1 MNDLYLPE
9 LDLPAQSVKAK
20 RTFVQAKRVTFAV
33 LVFLLVGAGI
43 RLLLNAQDA
52 AALQDYT
59 AKTLERTVLI
69 TKAKPGDLQRT
80 LSLPTT
86 LRGNTESVIYA
97 RTAGYLSAWHKGI
110 GDPVKK
116 GELLATIDAPEQV
129 QELAQARAQ
138 REQIAARTDL
148 AEQTLARWEALQA
161 RQSAISQQDLAEKRS
176 LVRQGKADLAAA
188 DANVKRLEQLDG
200 FRRIIAPFNGVITRR
215 SVEVG
220 DLIASGGKELF
231 AIAQTD
237 LLRLTIWV
245 PQAYADQLKNGA
257 QVPVSLSEQPGAK
270 LKATIERI
278 AGAIDPSTR
287 ARQVDLV
294 LQNPGEKLL
303 PGSYAEVNIQL
314 MSGVNT
320 LVAPAAV
327 LIINDQTQRVAIVEK
342 DNHVRFQIV
351 KLGRDLGRDVEV
363 LEGISIDDTLVVS
376 PSDQLVDGELV
387 KTLAWQPVAPEN
399 ANAPKKNAGEG
410 KGDDKQN
417 NEKNNEKKIDEKTAD
432 EKNTDAKKVGDKKPD
447 DGKTKKNEQ

>member
-9 LDLPAQSVKAK
+9 LDLPAAQGK
-20 RTFVQAKRVTFAV
+20 RTFVQAKRVAFGILA
-33 LVFLLVGAGI
+33 FLLVGAGV

-52 AALQDYT
+52 AALQEYT

-200 FRRIIAPFNGVITRR
+200 FRRIVAPFSGVITRR

-257 QVPVSLSEQPGAK
+257 QVAVSLSEQPGAK

-278 AGAIDPSTR
+278 AGAIDPNTR

-294 LQNPGEKLL
+294 LQNPGAKIL
-303 PGSYAEVNIQL
+303 PGAYAEVSIQL
-314 MSGVNT
+314 VSGINT

-327 LIINDQTQRVAIVEK
+327 LIINDQTQRVAVVGK
-342 DNHVRFQIV
+342 DNHVHFQIV

-363 LEGISIDDTLVVS
+363 LEGITVEDTLVVS

-387 KTLAWQPVAPEN
+387 KTLVWQPVVPET
-399 ANAPKKNAGEG
+399 ANAPKKNTEG
-410 KGDDKQN
+410 KGD
-417 NEKNNEKKIDEKTAD
+417 EKKGDEKKSD
-432 EKNTDAKKVGDKKPD
+432 DVKNADKKAGD
-447 DGKTKKNEQ
+447 IAGDGKTKKSEQ

>member
-1 MNDLYLPE
+1 MNDLYIPE
-9 LDLPAQSVKAK
+9 VDLPVTQDK
-20 RTFVQAKRVTFAV
+20 RAFTNTKRVGLSV
-33 LVFLLVGAGI
+33 LLVLFVGAGI
-43 RLLLNAQDA
+43 RVLLNVHEAN
-52 AALQDYT
+52 ALQEYT

-80 LSLPTT
+80 LALPTT

-110 GDPVKK
+110 GDQVKK
-116 GELLATIDAPEQV
+116 GDLLATIDAPEQV

-148 AEQTLARWEALQA
+148 AEQTLVRWEALQA

-188 DANVKRLEQLDG
+188 DANVKRLEQLES
-200 FRRIIAPFNGVITRR
+200 FRRITAPFTGIITRR

-231 AIAQTD
+231 AITQTD

-245 PQAYADQLKNGA
+245 PQAYADQLKIGS
-257 QVPVSLSEQPGAK
+257 QVSVNLSEQSGAK
-270 LKATIERI
+270 LKANIERI
-278 AGAIDPSTR
+278 AGGIDPNTR

-294 LQNPGEKLL
+294 LQNPGNKLL
-303 PGSYAEVNIQL
+303 PGAYAEVSIQL
-314 MSGVNT
+314 TSGINT

-327 LIINDQTQRVAIVEK
+327 LIVNDQTQRVAIVGK

-351 KLGRDLGRDVEV
+351 KLGRDLGRDVEI
-363 LEGISIDDTLVVS
+363 LDGISAEDTLVVS
-376 PSDQLVDGELV
+376 PSDQLVDNEQV
-387 KTLAWQPVAPEN
+387 KTLAWQPAAIEG
-399 ANAPKKNAGEG
+399 ANAPKKNSADA
-410 KGDDKQN
+410 KGDDK
-417 NEKNNEKKIDEKTAD
+417 KDDEKKSDGKKSDDQKLADQKTD
-432 EKNTDAKKVGDKKPD
+432 DKKPKD
-447 DGKTKKNEQ
+447 DKAKGGEK

>member
-1 MNDLYLPE
+1 MNDLYIPEVGLPT
-9 LDLPAQSVKAK
+9 AQDK
-20 RTFVQAKRVTFAV
+20 RAFVTTKHVGLGV
-33 LVFLLVGAGI
+33 LLTLLIGAGI
-43 RLLLNAQDA
+43 RVLLNVQEAN
-52 AALQDYT
+52 ALQDYT

-69 TKAKPGDLQRT
+69 TKAKPGDLQRN

-110 GDPVKK
+110 GDQVKK

-138 REQIAARTDL
+138 REQIAARTEL
-148 AEQTLARWEALQA
+148 AEQTLARWETLQA

-176 LVRQGKADLAAA
+176 LVRQGKADLAAE

-200 FRRIIAPFNGVITRR
+200 FRRIVAPFNGVITRR

-231 AIAQTD
+231 AITQTD

-245 PQAYADQLKNGA
+245 PQAYADQLKTGA
-257 QVPVSLSEQPGAK
+257 QVAVSLSEQPGAK

-303 PGSYAEVNIQL
+303 PGAYAEVSIQL
-314 MSGVNT
+314 TSGINT

-363 LEGISIDDTLVVS
+363 LEGITVEDTLVVS

-387 KTLAWQPVAPEN
+387 KTMAWQPAGNETST
-399 ANAPKKNAGEG
+399 APKKNVVDEK
-410 KGDDKQN
+410 KGD
-417 NEKNNEKKIDEKTAD
+417 EKK
-432 EKNTDAKKVGDKKPD
+432 TDDIKSGDKKVGDNKAG
-447 DGKTKKNEQ
+447 DGKTKRSEQ

>member
-1 MNDLYLPE
+1 MNDLTIPE
-9 LDLPAQSVKAK
+9 VDLRATQDK
-20 RTFVQAKRVTFAV
+20 RAFVTTKRVGFGV
-33 LVFLLVGAGI
+33 LLALLVGAGI
-43 RLLLNAQDA
+43 RVLLNAHEA
-52 AALQDYT
+52 NALQEYT

-110 GDPVKK
+110 GDQVKK
-116 GELLATIDAPEQV
+116 GDLLATVDAPEQV

-245 PQAYADQLKNGA
+245 PQAYADHLKTGS
-257 QVPVSLSEQPGAK
+257 QVAVSLSEQPGAK
-270 LKATIERI
+270 LKANIERI

-287 ARQVDLV
+287 ARQVDLI
-294 LQNPGEKLL
+294 LQNPGAKLL
-303 PGSYAEVNIQL
+303 PGAYAEVSIQL
-314 MSGVNT
+314 TSGINA
-320 LVAPAAV
+320 LVAPAAT
-327 LIINDQTQRVAIVEK
+327 LIINDQTQRVAVVEK

-351 KLGRDLGRDVEV
+351 KLGRDLGRDVEI
-363 LEGISIDDTLVVS
+363 LEGITVEDTLVVS

-387 KTLAWQPVAPEN
+387 KTLAWQPAGGEA

-410 KGDDKQN
+410 KGD
-417 NEKNNEKKIDEKTAD
+417 EKKSGDNNLENKQPENKKPDEINADRKTGDEKT
-432 EKNTDAKKVGDKKPD
+432 KSS
-447 DGKTKKNEQ
+447 